1 MKLVP
6 VTKLEKTNKQRQKKL
21 TMTSC
26 QQILMSLPFF
36 QFMANLEQS
45 GSRNDKAF
53 YLAETENRT
62 KKSITQFLHYCS
74 E

>member
-1 MKLVP
+1 MKPVP
-6 VTKLEKTNKQRQKKL
+6 VTKLEKTNKQRQKNL

-26 QQILMSLPFF
+26 QQILMSLTFF
-36 QFMANLEQS
+36 RFMTNLEQS
-45 GSRNDKAF
+45 GSRNDKVF
-53 YLAETENRT
+53 YLTETENRT